1 MNTADSDSI
10 GGMLDSFGFE
20 KSTEEKAD
28 IVLYNT
34 CAVREKAEQR
44 MRSELGSVRIRK
56 EKNPEVTE
64 NINKLKNQ
72 ILYSKENE
80 I

>member
-10 GGMLDSFGFE
+10 AGMLDSFGLE

-34 CAVREKAEQR
+34 CAVREKA
-44 MRSELGSVRIRK
+44 
-56 EKNPEVTE
+56 
-64 NINKLKNQ
+64 
-72 ILYSKENE
+72 
-80 I
+80 